1 MIAPYIPPVVHSMA
15 PVLLDQ
21 RRQLQIIAG
30 MLLAL
35 VIAYGAGYS
44 TGVNKAED
52 SRALAADRVAL
63 TLPEP
68 IAADSID
75 PVVPE
80 VIAPGAE
87 IDVDLPDDTTQV
99 SAVTQA
105 DPVPPRPAPTKP
117 AAAKSPGPAVQ
128 AAVAS
133 NQQAPEIAAVVEPAV
148 EAGLAIGG
156 PAPDPQENEAL
167 ASLAVIDD
175 ATAEDALYSIQ
186 VAIYGSFNNA
196 QRHVDELSEQNLS
209 ARLDEYLNKDNQT
222 RYNVRFG
229 YFASRAS
236 AVAALEAWQ
245 STAQP
250 KSGSG
255 YVVRLS
261 R

>member
-1 MIAPYIPPVVHSMA
+1 MA

-21 RRQLQIIAG
+21 RRQLQILAA

-44 TGVNKAED
+44 TGVNKAEN
-52 SRALAADRVAL
+52 SQAQASDRVAL

-68 IAADSID
+68 SVADSID

-87 IDVDLPDDTTQV
+87 IDVDVPDDTTQA

-105 DPVPPRPAPTKP
+105 DPVPARPAPPKP
-117 AAAKSPGPAVQ
+117 ATVKPAEP

-133 NQQAPEIAAVVEPAV
+133 IKPAPESVAVVEPAV

-175 ATAEDALYSIQ
+175 ASAEDALYSIQ

-196 QRHVDELSEQNLS
+196 QRHVDELSELNLS